1 MQQFAPTQFWTGG
14 IYSTAYRRQT
24 LEDILLQVYD
34 ILLHKRPL
42 DLPQWERKKNFHMKQ
57 LSNRAYLYKSMPT
70 HTVNSHAH
78 PIWPDDPATKFVK
91 VKPGI
96 VKAPLDMVLGGW
108 GGLGVSADSK
118 SSFPY

>member
-1 MQQFAPTQFWTGG
+1 M
-14 IYSTAYRRQT
+14 R
-24 LEDILLQVYD
+24 E
-34 ILLHKRPL
+34 
-42 DLPQWERKKNFHMKQ
+42 KKN
-57 LSNRAYLYKSMPT
+57 LSHEAALKPSNLYKSMPT

-96 VKAPLDMVLGGW
+96 VKAPLDMVWGGEW
-108 GGLGVSADSK
+108 GLGVSADSK

>member
-1 MQQFAPTQFWTGG
+1 
-14 IYSTAYRRQT
+14 
-24 LEDILLQVYD
+24 
-34 ILLHKRPL
+34 
-42 DLPQWERKKNFHMKQ
+42 
-57 LSNRAYLYKSMPT
+57 MPT

-96 VKAPLDMVLGGW
+96 VKAPLDMVWGGEW
-108 GGLGVSADSK
+108 GLGVSADSK